1 MKLYKARHILKDIR
15 DDNADEYDN
24 DTIMDAID
32 TVINKFESG
41 TDGIAK
47 DSIVAAFK
55 LYWEMTGDAEVRQ

>member
-15 DDNADEYDN
+15 DDSADEYDN

-55 LYWEMTGDAEVRQ
+55 L